1 MRSRRQPSLILRSSL
16 AFALVAMFTV
26 SGAGWY
32 LYASMKQSVMQ
43 RTDHAVLARLDHF
56 RKLLRYDL
64 TLENLKGSPQLFEN
78 MLDSEEDIFLIG
90 EPGKAPVISVN
101 PQRAPLPELPVVPQ
115 DVALRDTDLRSGT
128 SLQGVP
134 LRAASSTAMS
144 GGVEVRLT
152 AAHLMVKEM
161 AMLESFRQRIYAATT
176 LAFLITALLGYVLL
190 RRGLRPLRRMTAH
203 AADITPARLH
213 RRLDSQDTPVELQPL
228 VDAFNAMLER
238 LDDGY
243 QRLTQF
249 SADLA
254 HEIRTPVGS
263 LMGHCQVALRQ
274 TRSVDEYQALLASNL
289 EELERIS
296 RLIES
301 ILFLARADEVQAVL
315 KRQPLALQDELQRI
329 AGYFEGLAEERQMSI
344 QTSGDGTLQA
354 DPILLRRAL
363 SNLVANAIRYAD
375 QGSEILVR
383 VKQHAGH
390 CLIEVDNQ
398 GPPLAEAALAK
409 LFDRFYRGDASRHQ
423 SSDSNGLGL
432 AIVAAIMHLH
442 GGRVAV
448 AQPVAGR
455 ISFTLVFPVGPDL
468 SGKTSAQ
475 TPDWYQ
481 AK

>member
-1 MRSRRQPSLILRSSL
+1 MRSRRQSLTLRTTL

-26 SGAGWY
+26 AGAGVY
-32 LYASMKQSVMQ
+32 LYESMKQTVML
-43 RTDHAVLARLDHF
+43 RSDHAVLARLDHF

-64 TLENLKGSPQLFEN
+64 TLEKLESSPQLFEN
-78 MLDSEEDIFLIG
+78 MLDSEEDIFIIG
-90 EPGKAPVISVN
+90 EPGKPPVILVN
-101 PQRAPLPELPVVPQ
+101 PLHSPLPDLPVASQ
-115 DVALRDTDLRSGT
+115 DRALNDGDLRSGL
-128 SLQGVP
+128 SLEGVP
-134 LRAASSTAMS
+134 LRAAAAQAMS
-144 GGVEVRLT
+144 GGTEVHLQ

-161 AMLESFRQRIYAATT
+161 AMLTSFRQRIYGAVA

-190 RRGLRPLRRMTAH
+190 RRGLQPLRRMAAH
-203 AADITPARLH
+203 AADITPARLDS
-213 RRLDSQDTPVELQPL
+213 RLDSRDVPVELQQL
-228 VDAFNAMLER
+228 SEAFNAMLDR
-238 LDDGY
+238 LADGY

-296 RLIES
+296 RLVES
-301 ILFLARADEVQAVL
+301 ILFLARADEAQAVL
-315 KRQPLALQDELQRI
+315 ERQPLDLEQESQRV
-329 AGYFEGLAEERQMSI
+329 AGYFEGLAEERELQILTRGS
-344 QTSGDGTLQA
+344 GTLHA

-375 QGSEILVR
+375 AGSEILLHVSQYER
-383 VKQHAGH
+383 EW
-390 CLIEVDNQ
+390 LIQVENQ
-398 GPPLAEAALAK
+398 GPALTATALTR

-442 GGRVAV
+442 GGRVEV
-448 AQPVAGR
+448 TQPAEGR
-455 ISFTLVFPVGPDL
+455 IRFTLGFPV
-468 SGKTSAQ
+468 
-475 TPDWYQ
+475 
-481 AK
+481 

>member
-1 MRSRRQPSLILRSSL
+1 MRARHSLTLRATL
-16 AFALVAMFTV
+16 AFALVAMLTV
-26 SGAGWY
+26 AGAGWY
-32 LYASMKQSVMQ
+32 LYESMKSSVMQ

-56 RKLLRYDL
+56 RKLLSYDL
-64 TLENLKGSPQLFEN
+64 TLDKLKSSPQLFEN
-78 MLDSEEDIFLIG
+78 MLDSEEDIFIIG
-90 EPGKAPVISVN
+90 EPGKPAVISVN
-101 PQRAPLPELPVVPQ
+101 PSRAPLPDTPTVAQ
-115 DVALRDTDLRSGT
+115 DTPLSDSDLRSGL

-134 LRAASSTAMS
+134 LRAASVHAVS
-144 GGVEVRLT
+144 GGVQVRLQ

-161 AMLESFRQRIYAATT
+161 AMLASFRQRIYAAMA
-176 LAFLITALLGYVLL
+176 LAFAVTALLGYVLL

-213 RRLDSQDTPVELQPL
+213 SRLDSADAPIELQPL
-228 VDAFNAMLER
+228 GDALNAMLER

-243 QRLTQF
+243 QRLMQF

-274 TRSVDEYQALLASNL
+274 TRSADEYQQLLASNL

-296 RLIES
+296 RLVES
-301 ILFLARADEVQAVL
+301 ILFLARADEAQAAL
-315 KRQPLALQDELQRI
+315 ERQPLCLQDELQRV
-329 AGYFEGLAEERQMSI
+329 AGYFEGLAEERQLSI

-375 QGSEILVR
+375 EGSAIQIR
-383 VKQHAGH
+383 VQQRDGQWW
-390 CLIEVDNQ
+390 VDVENQ
-398 GPPLAEAALAK
+398 GPPLADPVLAK

-442 GGRVAV
+442 NGRVTV
-448 AQPVAGR
+448 TQPVVGR
-455 ISFTLVFPVGPDL
+455 ICFSLVFPV
-468 SGKTSAQ
+468 
-475 TPDWYQ
+475 
-481 AK
+481 